1 LKEKILPQIKNNMFG
16 LFNRSKN
23 TVKNP
28 KILLAS
34 IGASDETFFAADREI
49 YKSYFS
55 DITEHKAAT
64 VSDFFDFIGGKT
76 FDIVHLFAEIKTNG
90 TIEDVSG
97 QEILENLSQAQ
108 TKVVLFASG
117 NSGDS
122 YIAFYPKRGA
132 ENINPMNAVMTLDR
146 KGDLF
151 PKFFKSIFGFMVSGD
166 TMPQAWVKLAPQ
178 NSNIEHDA
186 PETIFSAGF
195 GAIKF
200 SR

>member
-1 LKEKILPQIKNNMFG
+1 MFG

-34 IGASDETFFAADREI
+34 IGTDDETLFAADREI
-49 YKSYFS
+49 YQSHFS
-55 DITEHKAAT
+55 DITEHRAAS
-64 VSDFFDFIGGKT
+64 VSDFFEFIRGKT
-76 FDIVHLFAEIKTNG
+76 FDIVHLFVEVKANG
-90 TIEDVSG
+90 TIHDASG
-97 QEILENLSQAQ
+97 YEFLENLSQAE
-108 TKVVLFASG
+108 TKLVLFASD

-122 YIAFYPKRGA
+122 YIAFYPKA
-132 ENINPMNAVMTLDR
+132 NAKNIKPMNAVMTLDR

-151 PKFFKSIFGFMVSGD
+151 PKFFKSLFSFMASGD

-178 NSNIEHDA
+178 NPNIEHNT

-195 GAIKF
+195 GAVKF
-200 SR
+200 VP